1 MQECVEC
8 CLAFKIVCLLCV
20 LDKVVK
26 LVECALD
33 DALTLTLVHRCQKQC
48 KVTKILGRQITI
60 TCRIINLVL

>member
-1 MQECVEC
+1 MQEYVEC
-8 CLAFKIVCLLCV
+8 CRVFKIVCLLCA

-33 DALTLTLVHRCQKQC
+33 DALALTLVHRCQRQC
-48 KVTKILGRQITI
+48 KVSEILGRQITI